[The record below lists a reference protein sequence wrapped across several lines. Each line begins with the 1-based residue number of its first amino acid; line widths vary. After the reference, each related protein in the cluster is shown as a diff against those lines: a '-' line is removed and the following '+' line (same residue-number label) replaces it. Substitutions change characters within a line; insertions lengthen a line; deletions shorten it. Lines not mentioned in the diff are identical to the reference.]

1 MTAYYSKQKAKFGG
15 VTGTIIPYPI
25 ALTDSVKENYL
36 PAGFLKCDG
45 SILKASVYPAL
56 SSTIGIGQN
65 CRFAKN
71 LDDIADDE
79 IQLPDLGSKYIRV
92 SSASG
97 QYLNINL
104 DQDPNITKV
113 GSEVEVISL
122 VGNTTEISYSGY
134 FEVLGQNGIKF
145 IGNPVYE
152 TETGFTLNDSL
163 NEENFQAHG
172 HYADVGVFTYLGR
185 WQDNVFIEGY
195 ARGGNEAQT
204 EGSNNLVQVES
215 PDTATSTVS
224 HNHRINLPGSTELR
238 GNNTF
243 SYGFSNTDGKLQF
256 PADGLKTEITIT
268 TSNIKKLDDVI
279 SPYILVE
286 YIIKI

>member
-1 MTAYYSKQKAKFGG
+1 MTVYYSKQKAKFGG

-25 ALTDSVKENYL
+25 AVSDSVKENFL

-56 SSTIGIGQN
+56 ARTIGIGSN

-71 LDDIADDE
+71 PNDIAADE

-92 SSASG
+92 SSSSG
-97 QYLNINL
+97 QYLNTTL
-104 DQDPNITKV
+104 EQDPTITKV
-113 GSEVEVISL
+113 GTEVEVISL
-122 VGNTTEISYSGY
+122 VGDTTEISYSGY
-134 FEVLGQNGIKF
+134 FEVLGKNNISF
-145 IGNPVYE
+145 IGTPVFE
-152 TETGFTLNDSL
+152 ADTGFTLSDSL

-172 HYADVGVFTYLGR
+172 HYADVGVFTYLGK
-185 WQDNVFIEGY
+185 WSDNVFVEGY

-204 EGSNNLVQVES
+204 EGSNNLVQVEP
-215 PDTATSTVS
+215 PDQASTTVS
-224 HNHRINLPGSTELR
+224 HNHRINLPGSTQLKA
-238 GNNTF
+238 NNTLNY
-243 SYGFSNTDGKLQF
+243 SYSNTQI
-256 PADGLKTEITIT
+256 PADGLKSEIIIT
-268 TSNIKKLDDVI
+268 TSNINKLDDLI

>member
-1 MTAYYSKQKAKFGG
+1 MTVYYSKQKAKFGG

-25 ALTDSVKENYL
+25 AVSDSVKRNFL

-56 SSTIGIGQN
+56 AQTIGIGSD

-71 LDDIADDE
+71 PDDIGADE
-79 IQLPDLGSKYIRV
+79 IQLPDLGSKYIRI
-92 SSASG
+92 SSSSG
-97 QYLNINL
+97 QYLNTTL
-104 DQDPNITKV
+104 DQDPTITRV
-113 GSEVEVISL
+113 GAEVEVISL
-122 VGNTTEISYSGY
+122 IGDSTEISYSGY
-134 FEVLGQNGIKF
+134 FEVLGQNNIKF
-145 IGNPVYE
+145 IGTPIFE
-152 TETGFTLNDSL
+152 ADTGFTLTDSL

-172 HYADVGVFTYLGR
+172 HYADVGVFTYLGK
-185 WQDNVFIEGY
+185 WQDNVFVEGY

-204 EGSNNLVQVES
+204 EGSNNLVQVEAPS
-215 PDTATSTVS
+215 DSSTTVS
-224 HNHRINLPGSTELR
+224 HNHKIKLPGSTQLKT
-238 GNNTF
+238 NNTLNYSF
-243 SYGFSNTDGKLQF
+243 TNTQI
-256 PADGLKTEITIT
+256 PADGLKSEITVT